1 MSEGIKVL
9 AENRRARHDYF
20 VEDSLECGL
29 SLLGT
34 EVKSMKAAHFSF
46 QDAWVELNHGELWL
60 RNVTINL
67 YKQAAEEN
75 HDPERKKRLLA
86 HKEEIRKLQRKVEE
100 KGFTLVPLKFY
111 LKKGLIK
118 VEVGVVK
125 GKKEFDKREAIKER
139 DWKRERDRELKR

>member
-1 MSEGIKVL
+1 MSEPIKVL
-9 AENRRARHDYF
+9 ADNRRARHDYF
-20 VEDSLECGL
+20 VEESLECGL

-34 EVKSMKAAHFSF
+34 EVKSVKAAHFSF
-46 QDAWVELNHGELWL
+46 QDAWVELNQGQLWL
-60 RNVTINL
+60 RNVTINP
-67 YKQAAEEN
+67 YKQAADDN

-86 HKEEIRKLQRKVEE
+86 HKEEIRKLQRKVDE

-118 VEVGVVK
+118 VEVGIVK

>member
-1 MSEGIKVL
+1 MSEPIKVL
-9 AENRRARHDYF
+9 ADNRRARHDYF
-20 VEDSLECGL
+20 VEESLECGL

-34 EVKSMKAAHFSF
+34 EVKSVKAAHFSF
-46 QDAWVELNHGELWL
+46 QDAWVELSQGQLWL
-60 RNVTINL
+60 RNVTINP
-67 YKQAAEEN
+67 YKQAADDN

-86 HKEEIRKLQRKVEE
+86 HKEEIRKLQRKVDE

-118 VEVGVVK
+118 VEVGIVK

>member
-1 MSEGIKVL
+1 MSDSIKIL
-9 AENRRARHDYF
+9 ADNRRARHDYF
-20 VEDSLECGL
+20 IEEALECGI
-29 SLLGT
+29 SLMGT
-34 EVKSMKAAHFSF
+34 EVKSVKSAHFNF
-46 QDAWVELNHGELWL
+46 NDAWVELSQGQLWL
-60 RNVTINL
+60 RNVSINP
-67 YKQAAEEN
+67 YKQASIDS

-100 KGFTLVPLKFY
+100 KGFTLIPLKFY

-118 VEVGVVK
+118 VEVGVCK